1 MDKYGT
7 KRLKLIQIHMKFT
20 KEKDFLKWGNKDLN
34 PNQGGGQICPLG
46 FKHLISQEPTVI
58 LTSN

>member
-1 MDKYGT
+1 
-7 KRLKLIQIHMKFT
+7 MKFT